1 MYKRYAVVIF
11 EGQEKGRLWQEIGVE
26 YQQKK
31 KSALLFV
38 GVLSALVILTLA

>member
-11 EGQEKGRLWQEIGVE
+11 EGQQKGRLWQEIGVE

-31 KSALLFV
+31 E
-38 GVLSALVILTLA
+38 